1 MGHKNILQGRIMKI
15 NTQNLDLSCLFTL
28 LIISLTMI
36 AGPQPAWA
44 DIITEV
50 DSSSSASSAPDLEL
64 AKLDITHAISEVREA
79 IAKVRQGQYEVAV
92 PVLQKYALR
101 SDIKAAYVLAKL
113 YRLGLGVKT
122 SDEIAAGYLI
132 ANADA
137 GHTPSMISLAEIQEQ
152 AQPAEALKNYKKAEA
167 KGDSAANV
175 KLGDI
180 YERGLLGEEAN
191 PKLAFSNFEEAAK
204 GNLPQG
210 HYRLALC
217 YEKGIGTSPNELLAT
232 RSFLKSATQGHV
244 TAQLAMAIR
253 YHEGKGLEKDS
264 IAGFGWLTQ
273 ASQNGSTEAM
283 VLLGRLYETGDIIKP
298 NLDLAGQ
305 WYSNA
310 AKRKHPTG
318 QLYLG
323 LMYANGKGTPQDLV
337 RAYTLLY
344 RSAKSLP
351 IAKEALEKLEPNLS
365 DQQKEQ
371 VKKIISEAEAKQAG

>member
-1 MGHKNILQGRIMKI
+1 
-15 NTQNLDLSCLFTL
+15 
-28 LIISLTMI
+28 
-36 AGPQPAWA
+36 
-44 DIITEV
+44 
-50 DSSSSASSAPDLEL
+50 
-64 AKLDITHAISEVREA
+64 
-79 IAKVRQGQYEVAV
+79 
-92 PVLQKYALR
+92 
-101 SDIKAAYVLAKL
+101 
-113 YRLGLGVKT
+113 
-122 SDEIAAGYLI
+122 
-132 ANADA
+132 
-137 GHTPSMISLAEIQEQ
+137 
-152 AQPAEALKNYKKAEA
+152 
-167 KGDSAANV
+167 
-175 KLGDI
+175 
-180 YERGLLGEEAN
+180 
-191 PKLAFSNFEEAAK
+191 
-204 GNLPQG
+204 
-210 HYRLALC
+210 
-217 YEKGIGTSPNELLAT
+217 
-232 RSFLKSATQGHV
+232 
-244 TAQLAMAIR
+244 MAIR

-371 VKKIISEAEAKQAG
+371 VKKIISEAEAKQAGQVLPR